1 MVGTWVFEDLI
12 GDVSV
17 EGLLERWSRVAGT
30 IANVIMYHVNYPQQ
44 KQKIFIVRYYHSKAT
59 KAIQRDCTTLSS

>member
-30 IANVIMYHVNYPQQ
+30 IANVTMYHLTLMSRTICLPFDLPVEKPVN
-44 KQKIFIVRYYHSKAT
+44 
-59 KAIQRDCTTLSS
+59 